1 MLANITTIKVGQ
13 YNNFYKPNINN
24 QKQNKSSHFNIKNEL
39 NYPAIYFLGNIH
51 NKTTRPPFKDNT
63 LQTFN
68 NMYDQYIQN
77 LHQTTIEDISNVHNE
92 IINTTNFQS
101 NEILESM
108 QLVTQFGNMDS
119 LKIIGDELYKHD
131 VGFIPY
137 NGNTFLGYINNTP
150 AEKALNNNFG
160 LNAALYYLFEK
171 KELQAIDGKNI
182 GIFLDNNKLN
192 DLEKLSDKELKY
204 IQNKKNIKFFILSG
218 YNNGVNFINRNKDLK
233 QETVSLLNYAHKHN
247 MPVKEAIDDK
257 ILKRCKKLNIE
268 PIVIKNKKESTI
280 ENIHNQLKPNIIN
293 KKQLTAIIDAASMST
308 FENINKQVE
317 CKDGIV
323 KYLDNTLQVY
333 TPERLSKELKTINKK
348 IEKQVQT
355 IGKTIDDIIYIIPT
369 AGKSYDLINYQYQD
383 INNIPKEKFITLKDE
398 NSLKKIDTTNKVL
411 VILDDCS
418 LSGSS
423 FLEDE
428 NFDYYTNSTKAKG
441 NNSNIIFAAIYA
453 SDKAEDRINT
463 AIIKRKR
470 TNNDFIIKNNNEEVN
485 WDNGIESPETI
496 QYLNKALGDYGWKD
510 SKYCIIFPYMSP
522 DNNSEFAADIALF
535 HNINYKENDN
545 IFDNFIFSLS
555 NIKTFFDYSQKVA
568 TKAAKLLMEDN

>member
-13 YNNFYKPNINN
+13 YNFYKPNINN
-24 QKQNKSSHFNIKNEL
+24 QKQNKSSHLNITNEL

-68 NMYDQYIQN
+68 NMYDQYTQN
-77 LHQTTIEDISNVHNE
+77 LHQTTIEDLSNVHNE

-101 NEILESM
+101 KDILESM

-137 NGNTFLGYINNTP
+137 NGNTFLSYINNTP

-160 LNAALYYLFEK
+160 LNATLYYLFEK

-192 DLEKLSDKELKY
+192 DLEELSDEELKY

-247 MPVKEAIDDK
+247 MPVNEAIDDK
-257 ILKRCKKLNIE
+257 ILKRCEKLNIE

-280 ENIHNQLKPNIIN
+280 ENIHKQLKPNIIN
-293 KKQLTAIIDAASMST
+293 KKQLTAIIDAAAINT
-308 FENINKQVE
+308 VENINKQVE

-383 INNIPKEKFITLKDE
+383 INNIPREKFITLKDE

-428 NFDYYTNSTKAKG
+428 NFDYYTNSTRAKG

-453 SDKAEDRINT
+453 SDKAEERINN
-463 AIIKRKR
+463 AIRIRKR
-470 TNNDFIIKNNNEEVN
+470 TNQDFIIKTNKNEKN
-485 WDNGIESPETI
+485 WNEGLKDEAQEKM
-496 QYLNKALGDYGWKD
+496 LNKALGENSWKD